1 MKSLAVYCGAAQGA
15 NPIYA
20 DAARGLARAMVEHNI
35 ALVYG
40 GGKVGLMGVIADE
53 VLRLGGE
60 ATGVIPRALLER
72 EVGHAGLTRLFVV
85 KDMHERKAMMSDL
98 SEGFIAMPGG
108 MGTLEELFEMVTWAQ
123 LGIHAKPIGLLNVNG
138 FYDGLRAFVR
148 HQVEEGFVRPEHEGL
163 MLAESDP
170 GLLIRRLRAAAPAPA
185 VQAAVEADAEARQL
199 RG

>member
-1 MKSLAVYCGAAQGA
+1 MKAIAVYCGASPGA
-15 NPIYA
+15 DPVYA
-20 DAARGLARAMVEHNI
+20 DAARALARVLVEHNI
-35 ALVYG
+35 ELVYG

-60 ATGVIPRALLER
+60 ATGVIPKALVER

-98 SEGFIAMPGG
+98 ADGFIAMPGG

-138 FYDGLRAFVR
+138 FWNGLAGVVA
-148 HQVEEGFVRPEHEGL
+148 HMVEQGFVRPAHAAL
-163 MLAESDP
+163 MMLEADP
-170 GLLIRRLRAAAPAPA
+170 EALVRRL
-185 VQAAVEADAEARQL
+185 QAA
-199 RG
+199 